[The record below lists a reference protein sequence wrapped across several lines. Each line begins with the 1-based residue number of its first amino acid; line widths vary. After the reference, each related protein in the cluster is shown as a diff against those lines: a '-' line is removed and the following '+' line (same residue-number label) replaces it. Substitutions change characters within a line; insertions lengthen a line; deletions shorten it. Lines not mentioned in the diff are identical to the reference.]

1 MSNDRA
7 EEGRAVMLDLFPQ
20 GFEEVEMD
28 GGLELAAYTTAGG
41 EERLWQVFGPGRVTE
56 VDPDWAER
64 WKQFHRPIR
73 IGALWIGPPWEEPDS
88 KAIPVVIDPGRA
100 FGTGS
105 HPTTQ
110 ICLEHLLELKPGS
123 LLDLGCGSG
132 VLSIAAAR
140 LGFAPVTALD
150 FDEAAVEA
158 THGNAAAN
166 GVEIRVMQAD
176 VLTDELP
183 EAALA
188 IANIALDLCERA
200 GSRLTS
206 GQLVTSGYLESE
218 RPELPGW
225 KHAARRVRGGWA
237 ADRFERD

>member
-1 MSNDRA
+1 MANGRA

-20 GFEEVEMD
+20 GFEEVETD

-56 VDPDWAER
+56 VEPDWAER

-73 IGALWIGPPWEEPDS
+73 IGALWIGPPWEEPDAD
-88 KAIPVVIDPGRA
+88 AIPVVIDPGRA

-110 ICLEHLLELKPGS
+110 ICLEHLLELEPGS

-140 LGFAPVTALD
+140 LGFAPVVALD

-158 THGNAAAN
+158 MQGNAAAN
-166 GVEIRVMQAD
+166 GVDITVAQAD
-176 VLTDELP
+176 VLTDDLP
-183 EAALA
+183 ETTLA
-188 IANIALDLCERA
+188 VANIALDLCERA
-200 GSRLTS
+200 GSRVTS
-206 GQLVTSGYLESE
+206 RQLVTSGYLESE
-218 RPELPGW
+218 RPALPAW
-225 KHAARRVRGGWA
+225 RHAGRRVRGGWA

>member
-1 MSNDRA
+1 MANDRA

-20 GFEEVEMD
+20 GFEEVESD

-41 EERLWQVFGPGRVTE
+41 EERLWQVFGPGRVAE
-56 VDPDWAER
+56 VEPDWAER

-73 IGALWIGPPWEEPDS
+73 IGALWIGPPWEEPDPD
-88 KAIPVVIDPGRA
+88 AIPVVIDPGRA

-110 ICLEHLLELKPGS
+110 ICLEHLLELEPGS

-140 LGFAPVTALD
+140 LGFAPVMALD

-158 THGNAAAN
+158 TQGNAAAN
-166 GVEIRVMQAD
+166 GVEVTVAQAD
-176 VLTDELP
+176 VLTDALP
-183 EAALA
+183 ETALA
-188 IANIALDLCERA
+188 VANIALDLCERA
-200 GSRLTS
+200 GSRATS
-206 GQLVTSGYLESE
+206 RHLVTSGYLESE
-218 RPELPGW
+218 RPELQGW
-225 KHAARRVRGGWA
+225 RHAGRRVRGGWA

>member
-56 VDPDWAER
+56 VEPDWAER

-73 IGALWIGPPWEEPDS
+73 IGALWIGPPWEEPDT

-110 ICLEHLLELKPGS
+110 ICLEHLLELEPGS

-140 LGFAPVTALD
+140 LGFTPVTALD

-158 THGNAAAN
+158 TQGNAAAN
-166 GVEIRVMQAD
+166 GVEIGVMQAD

-188 IANIALDLCERA
+188 VANIALELCERT
-200 GSRLTS
+200 GSRLNS
-206 GQLVTSGYLESE
+206 RHLVTSGYLESE

-225 KHAARRVRGGWA
+225 EHAARRVRGGWA
-237 ADRFERD
+237 ADRFERN

>member
-56 VDPDWAER
+56 VEPDWAER

-73 IGALWIGPPWEEPDS
+73 IGDLWIGPPWEEPDP

-110 ICLEHLLELKPGS
+110 ICLEHLLELEPGS

-158 THGNAAAN
+158 TQGNAAAN
-166 GVEIRVMQAD
+166 GVEISVTQAD

-183 EAALA
+183 EVGLA
-188 IANIALDLCERA
+188 VANIALDLCERA

-206 GQLVTSGYLESE
+206 RHLVTSGYLESE
-218 RPELPGW
+218 RPELPRW
-225 KHAARRVRGGWA
+225 RHIARRVRGGWA
-237 ADRFERD
+237 ADRFECG

>member
-1 MSNDRA
+1 M
-7 EEGRAVMLDLFPQ
+7 MLDLFPE

-28 GGLELAAYTTAGG
+28 GGLELAAYTSAGG
-41 EERLWQVFGPGRVTE
+41 EERLWQVFGPGGVTE
-56 VDPDWAER
+56 VEPDWAER

-73 IGALWIGPPWEEPDS
+73 IGELWVGPPWEEPEAD
-88 KAIPVVIDPGRA
+88 AIPVVIDPGRA

-110 ICLEHLLELKPGS
+110 LCLEHLLEVEPAS

-140 LGFAPVTALD
+140 LDFAPVTALD

-158 THGNAAAN
+158 TLENAADN
-166 GVEIRVMQAD
+166 GVEIAVVQAD

-188 IANIALDLCERA
+188 VANIALDLCDRVGA
-200 GSRLTS
+200 RVTSR
-206 GQLVTSGYLESE
+206 QLVTSGYLESE

-225 KHAARRVRGGWA
+225 RHAGRRVLGGWA
-237 ADRFERD
+237 ADRFQRD

>member
-1 MSNDRA
+1 M
-7 EEGRAVMLDLFPQ
+7 MLDLFPQ
-20 GFEEVEMD
+20 GFEEVEME

-56 VDPDWAER
+56 VEPDWAER

-73 IGALWIGPPWEEPDS
+73 IGDLWIGPPWEEPDT

-110 ICLEHLLELKPGS
+110 ICLEHLLELEPGS

-158 THGNAAAN
+158 TQGNAAAN

-176 VLTDELP
+176 VLTEELP
-183 EAALA
+183 EAGLA
-188 IANIALDLCERA
+188 VANIALDLCEQV

-206 GQLVTSGYLESE
+206 RQLVTSGYLESE
-218 RPELPGW
+218 RPELPKW

-237 ADRFERD
+237 ADRFERERPASRRACRP

>member
-20 GFEEVEMD
+20 GFEEVEME

-56 VDPDWAER
+56 VEPDWAER

-73 IGALWIGPPWEEPDS
+73 IGDLWIGPPWEEPDT

-110 ICLEHLLELKPGS
+110 ICLEHLLELEPGS

-158 THGNAAAN
+158 TQGNAAAN

-176 VLTDELP
+176 VLTEELP
-183 EAALA
+183 EAGLA
-188 IANIALDLCERA
+188 VANIALDLCERV

-206 GQLVTSGYLESE
+206 RQLVTSGYLESE
-218 RPELPGW
+218 RPELPKW

>member
-1 MSNDRA
+1 MANERA

-56 VDPDWAER
+56 VEPDWAER

-73 IGALWIGPPWEEPDS
+73 IGALWIGPPWEEPDTE
-88 KAIPVVIDPGRA
+88 AIPVVIDPGRA

-110 ICLEHLLELKPGS
+110 ICLEHLLELESGG

-158 THGNAAAN
+158 TQGNAAAN
-166 GVEIRVMQAD
+166 GVEIAVMQAD

-183 EAALA
+183 EAGLA
-188 IANIALDLCERA
+188 VANIALDLCERV

-206 GQLVTSGYLESE
+206 RHLVTSGYLESE

-225 KHAARRVRGGWA
+225 NHAGRRVRGGWA

>member
-1 MSNDRA
+1 MANDRA

-56 VDPDWAER
+56 VEPDWAER

-73 IGALWIGPPWEEPDS
+73 IGALWIGPPWEEPDTR
-88 KAIPVVIDPGRA
+88 AIPVVIDPGRA

-105 HPTTQ
+105 HATTQ
-110 ICLEHLLELKPGS
+110 ICLEHLLELEPGS

-140 LGFAPVTALD
+140 LGFEPVTALD

-158 THGNAAAN
+158 TQGNAAAN
-166 GVEIRVMQAD
+166 GVEVTVAQAD

-183 EAALA
+183 EAGLA
-188 IANIALDLCERA
+188 VANIALDLCERV

-206 GQLVTSGYLESE
+206 RHLVTSGYLESE

-225 KHAARRVRGGWA
+225 KHAGRRVRGGWA
-237 ADRFERD
+237 ADCFERG